1 MQVDRAKKRQ
11 FRSNERKHIPLVE
24 IMIQL
29 MVALREEGR
38 LLSQIKSLLVK
49 GEQGG
54 VGARVIRT

>member
-1 MQVDRAKKRQ
+1 
-11 FRSNERKHIPLVE
+11 
-24 IMIQL
+24 MIQL